1 MGKKSGITSLGK
13 VPKTKCCESRS
24 KCDRC
29 PLRMLKEGTLPVE
42 YAVRKR
48 RLVHA
53 DTKTPVSKD
62 ELPKKVKKSTKPAKP
77 SKRKDAARVDRKG
90 RRLPSAA

>member
-1 MGKKSGITSLGK
+1 MGKKSGITSLGA

-29 PLRMLKEGTLPVE
+29 PLRMLKEGTLPVQ

-53 DTKTPVSKD
+53 DTKAPVSKD
-62 ELPKKVKKSTKPAKP
+62 ELPKKAKKSTK
-77 SKRKDAARVDRKG
+77 STKRKDAAKVDRKG
-90 RRLPSAA
+90 RRLASAA